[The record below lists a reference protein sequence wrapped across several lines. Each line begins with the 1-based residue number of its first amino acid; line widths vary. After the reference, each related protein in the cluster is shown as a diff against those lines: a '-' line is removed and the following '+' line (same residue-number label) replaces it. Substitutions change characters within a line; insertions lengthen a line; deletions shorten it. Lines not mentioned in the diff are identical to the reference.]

1 MASPNPPAR
10 DDKRPG
16 QGAEAEPSGPR
27 WAALGLGLG
36 LVAVVGLVVR
46 MSVGPDPAPPA
57 PSGAT
62 TADESARAEAPPPPR
77 CKVAPS
83 TTAFVIGEPPAAR
96 VDEDA
101 GGEPDDIMSP
111 FGVELG
117 RGAAYSGGFA
127 VGVLHEG
134 EGGMVASVA
143 KVDADGHG
151 ELIRLARSRGDV
163 EAPVVVGHG
172 ASLIAGMLEP
182 NAGGRSLKISRIQG
196 KELTWG
202 PEIPQ
207 GRDESMAFDLAV
219 GDSRG
224 VAVWDDVGGVDKKS
238 RVMLAT
244 FDPTT
249 MRSGAGARPISPPAA
264 DADSPRVIARP
275 GGFWLA
281 YLAHGDPG
289 AATPTPKDEAGEDD
303 RGEVI
308 ASTWLE
314 IVPLDAQGDAVS
326 LPQRATP
333 KEGHILAF
341 DLLLGNDGA
350 ALVAYRDDD
359 APSGSAGGSVGMVTV
374 QLGGIG
380 QPRVV
385 AEDGVGVGVPSLLT
399 GWVTLSSLTGPK
411 RLGPI
416 DGAGAPTGALDPEP
430 AIGLGEPLVAAD
442 GRLMVA
448 TPAGKAIRLS
458 LLACDAATGHDG
470 GP

>member
-10 DDKRPG
+10 DDERPG
-16 QGAEAEPSGPR
+16 QGAGVEPSGPR
-27 WAALGLGLG
+27 WLALGLGLG
-36 LVAVVGLVVR
+36 LVAAAGLVVR
-46 MSVGPDPAPPA
+46 MSVGPDAAPLV
-57 PSGAT
+57 PSGAP
-62 TADESARAEAPPPPR
+62 AGDESAAPDVAPPPR
-77 CKVAPS
+77 CKVAPA
-83 TTAFVIGEPPAAR
+83 TAAFVIGEASLAR

-101 GGEPDDIMSP
+101 EGEPDDIMSP

-143 KVDADGHG
+143 KIDAGGHG
-151 ELIRLARSRGDV
+151 ELVRLARSRGDV

-172 ASLIAGMLEP
+172 PALIAGMLEP
-182 NAGGRSLKISRIQG
+182 NAGGRALKILRIKG

-224 VAVWDDVGGVDKKS
+224 VAVWDDVGGVDKRS
-238 RVMLAT
+238 RVVLAT

-249 MRSGAGARPISPPAA
+249 ISGAAARPISPPAV

-281 YLAHGDPG
+281 YLAHGDPS
-289 AATPTPKDEAGEDD
+289 AAGRTPKDETGEED

-314 IVPLDAQGDAVS
+314 LMPLDAQGDAVS

-341 DLLLGNDGA
+341 DILPGGDGA

-380 QPRVV
+380 PPRVV
-385 AEDGVGVGVPSLLT
+385 AEDGVGVGVPSLLA
-399 GWVTLSSLTGPK
+399 GWVAISSLTGPK

-416 DGAGAPTGALDPEP
+416 DGAGAPTGPLDPEP
-430 AIGLGEPLVAAD
+430 AIGLGEPLIAAD
-442 GRLMVA
+442 GRLLVA